1 MINKL
6 SIEQA
11 NPFIGHENIISSIED
26 IKTIHSKVE
35 FKSDKGLIVTLSNND
50 SSILLNT
57 TIEDLELFDVNDA
70 IDIYV
75 NSEGIAFKDEK
86 RIELYKKIISQAID
100 GTVFKA
106 NVVEATAKGLLV
118 SIDGLECFMPLGQIG
133 IEANDEL
140 QNYIGSI
147 IDVKLISIKLYEKE
161 ANRFLPI
168 VSHKIINDEKINIES
183 QDKLHKLEVG
193 LIVQGTVKSI
203 AKYGVFVN
211 LFPSIDGLIHITDL
225 SWERVVD
232 PADIVSV
239 GEVISVVILD
249 KTTMNNGKNK
259 ISLGLKQLTQK
270 PWKRLDKNS
279 KAGDV
284 VSGIISNI
292 VDYGVFITL
301 PSGVQGLVHKTEL
314 SWNSKVTSRDFQI
327 GQCVSAQILSI
338 NWEEEKILL
347 SIKNIAEDP
356 WSNIDKYSVGQIVDV
371 SISRFVNF
379 GAFVNIEEGIEGL
392 IHVSELTWIETKK
405 KPKEL
410 FQLGEIL
417 QATILS
423 IDKENK
429 KIELSHKRLL
439 HNPWLDYNNEQPVRA
454 SIVEIVRKGMYMQI
468 CGDNL
473 RGFIPKENITEDK
486 ALQVNDILDCVVKEI
501 DENKKIIILAIV

>member
-270 PWKRLDKNS
+270 PWERLDKNS

-327 GQCVSAQILSI
+327 GQCVSAQIL
-338 NWEEEKILL
+338 
-347 SIKNIAEDP
+347 
-356 WSNIDKYSVGQIVDV
+356 
-371 SISRFVNF
+371 
-379 GAFVNIEEGIEGL
+379 
-392 IHVSELTWIETKK
+392 
-405 KPKEL
+405 
-410 FQLGEIL
+410 
-417 QATILS
+417 
-423 IDKENK
+423 
-429 KIELSHKRLL
+429 
-439 HNPWLDYNNEQPVRA
+439 
-454 SIVEIVRKGMYMQI
+454 
-468 CGDNL
+468 
-473 RGFIPKENITEDK
+473 
-486 ALQVNDILDCVVKEI
+486 
-501 DENKKIIILAIV
+501 